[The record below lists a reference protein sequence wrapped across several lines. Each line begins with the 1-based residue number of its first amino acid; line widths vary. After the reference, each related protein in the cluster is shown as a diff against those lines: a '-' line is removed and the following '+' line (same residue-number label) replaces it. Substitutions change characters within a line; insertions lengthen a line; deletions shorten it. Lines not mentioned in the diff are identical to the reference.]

1 MNESIRMTFWHT
13 KKGRY
18 LLALLSVVLFIGFSL
33 IFFVVFK
40 PDEIIETIG
49 GRNAYASLFFIAI
62 AGGFT
67 TFNVIPYHLV
77 LITLAAGGLNPLL
90 LGILAAS
97 GVTLG
102 DSVSYFVGR
111 QGRVL
116 LSEGATKWFDRITH
130 FSKRRPRVM
139 MFLFF
144 LYSTFAPSSND
155 LLTIPAG
162 IARIPFWRVMIPLLL
177 GNIIFDSTLAYLA
190 AHAPE
195 LVHRYF

>member
-1 MNESIRMTFWHT
+1 MSFWHT

-18 LLALLSVVLFIGFSL
+18 VLAVISIVLFLGFSL
-33 IFFVVFK
+33 VFFVVFK
-40 PDEIIETIG
+40 PEQIVSDLG
-49 GRNAYASLFFIAI
+49 GRNAYAALFFIAI

-67 TFNVIPYHLV
+67 TFNVISYHLV
-77 LITLAAGGLNPLL
+77 LVTLAAGGLHPVL
-90 LGILAAS
+90 LGLLAAG
-97 GVTLG
+97 GVSIG
-102 DSVSYFVGR
+102 DSVSYAVGR

-116 LSEGATKWFDRITH
+116 LSESTTKWFDRITH
-130 FSKRRPRVM
+130 ISQKRPRLM

-162 IARIPFWRVMIPLLL
+162 IARIPFWQVMVPLFL

-190 AHAPE
+190 ARAPE
-195 LVHRYF
+195 LVERYL

>member
-1 MNESIRMTFWHT
+1 MAFWHT

-33 IFFVVFK
+33 VFFVVFK
-40 PDEIIETIG
+40 PEQIIQSIG
-49 GRNAYASLFFIAI
+49 GRNAYASLFLIAI

-77 LITLAAGGLNPLL
+77 LITLAAGGLHPVL

-97 GVTLG
+97 GVTMG
-102 DSVSYFVGR
+102 DSVSYYIGR

-116 LSEGATKWFDRITH
+116 LTEKTTKWFDRITQV
-130 FSKRRPRVM
+130 SKRRPRLM
-139 MFLFF
+139 MLLFF

-162 IARIPFWRVMIPLLL
+162 IARIPYWQVMLPLLC
-177 GNIIFDSTLAYLA
+177 GNFIFDSTLAYLA

-195 LVHRYF
+195 LAHRYF

>member
-1 MNESIRMTFWHT
+1 MSFWHT

-18 LLALLSVVLFIGFSL
+18 VLAVLSIVLFLGFSL
-33 IFFVVFK
+33 VFFVVFK
-40 PDEIIETIG
+40 PGQLVELLG
-49 GRNAYASLFFIAI
+49 GRNAYLSLFFIAI

-67 TFNVIPYHLV
+67 TFNIIPYHLV
-77 LITLAAGGLNPLL
+77 LITLAAGGLHPVL
-90 LGILAAS
+90 LGLLAAS
-97 GVTLG
+97 GVTIG

-116 LSEGATKWFDRITH
+116 LSEGARKWFDRITRL
-130 FSKRRPRVM
+130 SERRPRLM
-139 MFLFF
+139 IFLFF

-162 IARIPFWRVMIPLLL
+162 IARIPFWQVMIPLLL

-190 AHAPE
+190 ANAPE
-195 LVHRYF
+195 LVQKYF